1 MLSQNPPK
9 HTSIY
14 LHKNRKDY
22 WFHVDCVISGGDVT
36 DTDGP
41 SYASESTAA
50 ILMLVFQYVSNGGTY
65 ITSFYA
71 LYVSNW

>member
-1 MLSQNPPK
+1 
-9 HTSIY
+9 
-14 LHKNRKDY
+14 
-22 WFHVDCVISGGDVT
+22 VISGGDVT